1 MRGWLLAAV
10 MVGCYSPQPSPGA
23 PCAAGGDCP
32 SGLTCI
38 AGLCVLPGSPGGD
51 APGPPRDAPV
61 VLDAPAQRDAM
72 IPPQDAPGDALPSD
86 LVAYW
91 ACDDDPTDG
100 ALDST
105 GNGHTAI
112 CEGACPTLVPGK
124 LGMAYQFDATQSEDL
139 VVPDST
145 AFRGNVTV
153 SAWFYANDATASL
166 SILAKPVGTGTD
178 NSWQLEVRDNG
189 FLSFSGG
196 SVHYLDSPAT
206 ITRNVWHH
214 AAGTWDGTT
223 KRLYLDGVEV
233 ANVAATLSYDTHGVW
248 LGADQNSGATA
259 LYFSGKLDELRVY
272 SRALSAQEIAALA
285 Q

>member
-1 MRGWLLAAV
+1 M
-10 MVGCYSPQPSPGA
+10 
-23 PCAAGGDCP
+23 
-32 SGLTCI
+32 CI

-61 VLDAPAQRDAM
+61 FLDAPAPRDAP
-72 IPPQDAPGDALPSD
+72 IVPPDAPVDAPPSD

-91 ACDDDPTDG
+91 AFDDDPSDG

-105 GNGHTAI
+105 GNGHTAT
-112 CEGACPTLVPGK
+112 CEGTCPTVVAGK
-124 LGMAYQFDATQSEDL
+124 VGMAYQFDATQNEDL

-145 AFRGNVTV
+145 AFRGDVTIA
-153 SAWFYANDATASL
+153 AWFYADTATGSL
-166 SILAKPVGTGTD
+166 SILAKPYGASTD

-196 SVHYLDSPAT
+196 TVHYLDSPAT
-206 ITRNVWHH
+206 ITRAVWHH

-233 ANVAATLSYDTHGVW
+233 ANVASVSSYDTHGIW
-248 LGADQNSGATA
+248 LGADQNTGATA
-259 LYFSGKLDELRVY
+259 LYFAGKLDELRVY